1 MAARV
6 AAPPSTEAS
15 GGMTCARWID
25 IERGDGEPATEAE
38 RAGIEEFESR
48 PAIRAL
54 FLKLREAAPTI
65 RAAKHIYENAEP
77 HEQRRLENMTHS
89 EVVAW
94 HRATKQAR
102 PVSGVVVHERASAAA
117 RPRERRARRSQ
128 RSSAR
133 GDPDPEPE
141 PEIAGL
147 LAVVS
152 ARMLAHI
159 RRREARWRL
168 A

>member
-1 MAARV
+1 MTFARC
-6 AAPPSTEAS
+6 S
-15 GGMTCARWID
+15 D
-25 IERGDGEPATEAE
+25 IEHGDGDPATEAE
-38 RAGIEEFESR
+38 RAEIEEIKSR
-48 PAIRAL
+48 PGIRAL
-54 FLKLREAAPTI
+54 LLKLQKSAPTI

-89 EVVAW
+89 QVVAW

-102 PVSGVVVHERASAAA
+102 PVSGVVVHERASVAA

-133 GDPDPEPE
+133 GDPDPESDS
-141 PEIAGL
+141 EIAGL

>member
-1 MAARV
+1 MFSGSSTA
-6 AAPPSTEAS
+6 STEA
-15 GGMTCARWID
+15 GGGVTFARLID

-38 RAGIEEFESR
+38 RAEIEEFESR
-48 PAIRAL
+48 PGIRAL
-54 FLKLREAAPTI
+54 VLKLQESAPTI

-89 EVVAW
+89 QVVAW
-94 HRATKQAR
+94 HRATNRAR
-102 PVSGVVVHERASAAA
+102 PVSGVVIRERSSLTA

-133 GDPDPEPE
+133 GDPDPESDS
-141 PEIAGL
+141 EIAGL

-152 ARMLAHI
+152 AQMLARI